1 MCDSNG
7 VGDVPT
13 SLKGIK
19 TMENIY
25 QPVIEKIEAA
35 RAVVAKANIDQATAK
50 TIWEAAPDIDEDIHA
65 WAQYHK
71 ANDLALSAHMA
82 YGEIDACTETLS
94 LPLAKPET
102 RYVITD
108 GDLISP
114 AGFYCDSGVYIR
126 NDYWVETDRL
136 PRHWDG
142 KAYDMKKVAEQ
153 MAA

>member
-50 TIWEAAPDIDEDIHA
+50 TIWEAAHMHIDSE
-65 WAQYHK
+65 
-71 ANDLALSAHMA
+71 
-82 YGEIDACTETLS
+82 
-94 LPLAKPET
+94 
-102 RYVITD
+102 
-108 GDLISP
+108 
-114 AGFYCDSGVYIR
+114 
-126 NDYWVETDRL
+126 
-136 PRHWDG
+136 
-142 KAYDMKKVAEQ
+142 
-153 MAA
+153 